1 MAFRKSVPLNCPIMI
16 VTSQALQKVGTE
28 RAEKISLQTTAENLQ
43 RWCRRDV
50 VVHSKH
56 GQQQSSV
63 TNSRQLCTTC
73 KFILIYP
80 IAFRVKFDAAPAF

>member
-1 MAFRKSVPLNCPIMI
+1 MAFRKSVTLNCPIII

-28 RAEKISLQTTAENLQ
+28 RAEKMSPDDSRNLQ
-43 RWCRRDV
+43 KWCRRDV